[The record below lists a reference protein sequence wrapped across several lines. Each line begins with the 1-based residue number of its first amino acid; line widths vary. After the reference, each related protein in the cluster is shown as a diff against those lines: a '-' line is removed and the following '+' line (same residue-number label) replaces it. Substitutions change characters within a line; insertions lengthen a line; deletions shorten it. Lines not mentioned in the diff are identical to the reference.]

1 MKCSIKVYSM
11 KNSKF
16 YSGSGLLL
24 GLMIIALSFGSCKIS
39 KKDSEGQDI
48 QESGTDVKDEISKEV
63 SDFVYPLPQSSEV
76 TEMLNRIGI
85 AYMLGTSN
93 TVENVNRYFT
103 AKSKAYNIGVYG
115 TDLSYASTYQ
125 MTQETMLYL
134 EAINQLGGDLGISSI
149 YNEDLLNSIDRNIDD
164 KDSLVEIITIT
175 INETYDFLNKNG
187 KGDLSILMVAG
198 GWIEAMYL
206 TTNVSANVYNNPE
219 IVKIIYLQKAS
230 LNKLLDI
237 IESRKE
243 NPDIQELLEDFQP
256 IKEAYDAVNSADMEA
271 EQVQNIASSVETLR
285 NTIIF

>member
-1 MKCSIKVYSM
+1 M
-11 KNSKF
+11 KNCKF

-24 GLMIIALSFGSCKIS
+24 GLMIFALSFGSCKIS
-39 KKDSEGQDI
+39 QKDSEGQDI
-48 QESGTDVKDEISKEV
+48 HESDTDVKDEISKEV
-63 SDFVYPLPQSSEV
+63 SDFVYPLPQSNEV

-219 IVKIIYLQKAS
+219 IVKIIYLHKAS
-230 LNKLLDI
+230 LNKLLDLI
-237 IESRKE
+237 KSRKE

-256 IKEAYDAVNSADMEA
+256 IKEAYDAVNSAEMEA

-285 NTIIF
+285 NKIIS